1 MTYIIGLTGGIG
13 SGKSTITELFA
24 ELGVPS
30 VDADIIAHEVVKKG
44 SPSLAKIIEHFGKHI
59 LLDNGE
65 LNRAALRELIFA
77 NEKEKNW
84 LNDLL
89 HPIIRQEITTQLA
102 AQTAPYTL
110 FVAPLLIEK
119 NLTTLCDRVL
129 VVDVA
134 PATQLARA
142 ARRDHNN
149 IKQIQRI
156 MDAQVSRE
164 ARLKWATEVI
174 NNDANL
180 VENLLQLKQK
190 VLELHRFYLQQAE
203 LKRVGRNH

>member
-65 LNRAALRELIFA
+65 LNRAALRELIFT

-110 FVAPLLIEK
+110 FVAPLLI
-119 NLTTLCDRVL
+119 
-129 VVDVA
+129 
-134 PATQLARA
+134 
-142 ARRDHNN
+142 DHNN

>member
-1 MTYIIGLTGGIG
+1 M
-13 SGKSTITELFA
+13 
-24 ELGVPS
+24 
-30 VDADIIAHEVVKKG
+30 
-44 SPSLAKIIEHFGKHI
+44 
-59 LLDNGE
+59 
-65 LNRAALRELIFA
+65 
-77 NEKEKNW
+77 
-84 LNDLL
+84 
-89 HPIIRQEITTQLA
+89 
-102 AQTAPYTL
+102 
-110 FVAPLLIEK
+110 
-119 NLTTLCDRVL
+119 L
-129 VVDVA
+129 VVDVV

-142 ARRDHNN
+142 TRRDHNN

-203 LKRVGRNH
+203 LKRVG